1 MLAHKLDV
9 KTSSELTRMSPG
21 HISSMSSNVDVV
33 AILYLLSNDLL
44 AVGRRVRLQ
53 SQGFSLVWGGVW
65 LQLLGGGGRARCHT
79 QLTQVTRLG

>member
-9 KTSSELTRMSPG
+9 NTSSELTRMYPG

-44 AVGRRVRLQ
+44 AVGRAVRLQ
-53 SQGFSLVWGGVW
+53 SRGFSLVWGGVV
-65 LQLLGGGGRARCHT
+65 LG
-79 QLTQVTRLG
+79 VTHS